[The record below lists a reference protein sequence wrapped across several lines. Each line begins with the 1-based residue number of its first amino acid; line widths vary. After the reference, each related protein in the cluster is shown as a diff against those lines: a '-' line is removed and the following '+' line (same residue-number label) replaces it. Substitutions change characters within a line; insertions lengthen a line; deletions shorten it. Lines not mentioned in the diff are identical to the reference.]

1 MPGVPE
7 RSGSEANEGQ
17 IETLTCVCTDDL
29 VEAFGLCRT
38 YTASSRPESGHHC
51 TVPRRLATRAA
62 EPLCRVPARRL
73 ARQVAAYDGIVGE
86 EGLAA
91 GGSWAVERLSR
102 SLRIEGS
109 RNIPAEGP
117 ALIVSNH
124 PGLADSLSL
133 FAALPRR
140 DLRVVAAERAF
151 LDALPNTSRYLIPI
165 GERPGERP
173 AALGSLR
180 AASRHLRHGG
190 ALLTFPGGAIEP
202 DPAIMDDAQS
212 SLRGWSRSLQVFTRV
227 VPEAT
232 VIPTIVS
239 GVISPAALSN
249 PLLRIRRRTEDRRWL
264 AASLQ
269 MLIPALRNIHTEVRF
284 GKPVHIDA
292 SRQAAGVR
300 DEVLAEARRLI
311 GEVRSS

>member
-1 MPGVPE
+1 MPGAPE

-17 IETLTCVCTDDL
+17 IETLTRVCTDDL

-38 YTASSRPESGHHC
+38 YTSSSRPESSRPC
-51 TVPRRLATRAA
+51 TGPRRLVTRAA
-62 EPLCRVPARRL
+62 EPLCRIPAGRL
-73 ARQVAAYDGIVGE
+73 AGQVATYDEIVGE

-102 SLRIEGS
+102 GLRVEGAH
-109 RNIPAEGP
+109 NIPSEGP
-117 ALIVSNH
+117 VLIVSNH

-151 LDALPNTSRYLIPI
+151 LQALPNTSRYLIPVS
-165 GERPGERP
+165 ERPGERP

-180 AASRHLRHGG
+180 AASRHLKQEGT
-190 ALLTFPGGAIEP
+190 LLTFPRGAIEP
-202 DPAIMDDAQS
+202 DPAIMEGAQS
-212 SLRGWSRSLQVFTRV
+212 SLQGWRRNLEIFIRV

-232 VIPTIVS
+232 VIPAIVS
-239 GVISPAALSN
+239 GVISPTSLSN
-249 PLLRIRRRTEDRRWL
+249 PLIRLRRHTEDRRWL

-269 MLIPALRNIHTEVRF
+269 ILLPALRNVHTEVRF
-284 GKPVHIDA
+284 GNPVRVDA
-292 SRQAAGVR
+292 SREAASAT
-300 DEVLAEARRLI
+300 DEVLGEARRLI
-311 GEVRSS
+311 RDVESG